1 MPQATEERELIRA
14 QARYVHSS
22 ARKARLVLEHIRGK
36 SAVEAQ
42 SILAFQTRAVAR
54 DAGKVL
60 RSAIANAEN
69 NNGHDAE
76 DLVVVTAWADEG
88 PTLKRWRARA
98 RGRVN
103 RIRKRTCH
111 ITITV
116 SPAMPGEIKPR
127 PGRRA
132 RPEVETAPAVAEP
145 AAKPKRSRKKA
156 APAAPDASAAV
167 EPEAAVEAES
177 VVEAEP
183 EAGSR
188 RARGR
193 HRAGARRR
201 PRAGSRA
208 RESGSPLRMRHP
220 QTASRARRR
229 PIRNGPQS
237 PSRRPSRRHHPYLEV
252 QLVHDQQGVRR
263 LPVGG
268 LSRSAS
274 TSTASCRMP
283 ACPTS

>member
-1 MPQATEERELIRA
+1 VPQATEERELIRA

-127 PGRRA
+127 PVRRA
-132 RPEVETAPAVAEP
+132 RPEVETEPAVAEP
-145 AAKPKRSRKKA
+145 AKPKPKRSRKKA
-156 APAAPDASAAV
+156 APAAPDAGAAAEPESVVVDPEPETAVEPEAAAEPEAEAAVQPEAAKEPEPETAVEAEAAV
-167 EPEAAVEAES
+167 EPEAA
-177 VVEAEP
+177 AEP
-183 EAGSR
+183 EPEPVEDTEPA
-188 RARGR
+188 AD
-193 HRAGARRR
+193 
-201 PRAGSRA
+201 
-208 RESGSPLRMRHP
+208 ETSPDSVENEKE
-220 QTASRARRR
+220 ADS
-229 PIRNGPQS
+229 
-237 PSRRPSRRHHPYLEV
+237 
-252 QLVHDQQGVRR
+252 
-263 LPVGG
+263 
-268 LSRSAS
+268 
-274 TSTASCRMP
+274 
-283 ACPTS
+283 

>member
-1 MPQATEERELIRA
+1 VPQATEERELIRA

-54 DAGKVL
+54 DAGMVL

-116 SPAMPGEIKPR
+116 SPAIPGEIKPR
-127 PGRRA
+127 PERRA

-145 AAKPKRSRKKA
+145 AKPKRARKKA
-156 APAAPDASAAV
+156 APAAPDPAAAV
-167 EPEAAVEAES
+167 ETEPAAEPESSIEAAIEPEPEA
-177 VVEAEP
+177 VEAEP
-183 EAGSR
+183 EAVV
-188 RARGR
+188 
-193 HRAGARRR
+193 
-201 PRAGSRA
+201 
-208 RESGSPLRMRHP
+208 ESEPESEAATEPEP
-220 QTASRARRR
+220 EPEAAAE
-229 PIRNGPQS
+229 PEPEPEPEAAADE
-237 PSRRPSRRHHPYLEV
+237 PSTDSVENEKEA
-252 QLVHDQQGVRR
+252 D
-263 LPVGG
+263 
-268 LSRSAS
+268 S
-274 TSTASCRMP
+274 
-283 ACPTS
+283 